1 MSSFDRGLVAL
12 PGLLGE
18 SMQRRVWLAVNAQ
31 VKDAEAVQG
40 VVELIVG
47 TFEGRREWFD

>member
-12 PGLLGE
+12 PGLLTE
-18 SMQRRVWLAVNAQ
+18 SMQRQVWLAVNAQ
-31 VKDAEAVQG
+31 VADREAVRMI
-40 VVELIVG
+40 VALIVG

>member
-12 PGLLGE
+12 PGLLAE
-18 SMQRRVWLAVNAQ
+18 SMQRQVWLAVNAQ
-31 VKDAEAVQG
+31 VEDAQAVRMI
-40 VVELIVG
+40 VELIVS